1 MKKNNSGIT
10 LMVLIITIIVL
21 IIIASISVYEGKE
34 LIVKSKIN
42 TIKTNMLTIQAKAK
56 SYAEEIDVK
65 IWAESDKDTKRDT
78 EFSGK
83 GFVNPSNNINSN
95 YINTNI
101 INSSNYIAY
110 IISSEGLSS
119 MGLDE
124 IKNEQYMVIYDKD
137 NLKNVDVIYPEGIKY
152 KNNTYYTLSSIQ
164 EVL

>member
-34 LIVKSKIN
+34 LIIKSKIN

-78 EFSGK
+78 
-83 GFVNPSNNINSN
+83 
-95 YINTNI
+95 
-101 INSSNYIAY
+101 
-110 IISSEGLSS
+110 
-119 MGLDE
+119 
-124 IKNEQYMVIYDKD
+124 
-137 NLKNVDVIYPEGIKY
+137 
-152 KNNTYYTLSSIQ
+152 
-164 EVL
+164 